1 MVGFWDGLWGTDRYD
16 LVVSGK
22 LLIAEGGRARSLL
35 WGRDETAK
43 GASSY
48 RLVYRHVFAKIV

>member
-22 LLIAEGGRARSLL
+22 LLIAEGGR
-35 WGRDETAK
+35 G
-43 GASSY
+43 
-48 RLVYRHVFAKIV
+48 